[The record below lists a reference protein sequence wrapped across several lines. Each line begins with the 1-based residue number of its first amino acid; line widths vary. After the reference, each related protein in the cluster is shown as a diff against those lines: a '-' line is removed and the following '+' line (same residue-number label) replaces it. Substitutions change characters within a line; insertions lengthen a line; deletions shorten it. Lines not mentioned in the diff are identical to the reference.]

1 MRTPTT
7 LKEPDRVF
15 TALAAVLPGNRISTL
30 ELVVLRVILPFVML
44 ANTPLA
50 PSIRMGS
57 AAGIDGARV
66 KVAGDDVIGEG
77 YVILKVVVV
86 RTELAMS

>member
-1 MRTPTT
+1 MRTPTI
-7 LKEPDRVF
+7 LNEPDWVF
-15 TALAAVLPGNRISTL
+15 VVPLVVPGNRISTL
-30 ELVVLRVILPFVML
+30 ELVVLRVILPFVTL

-66 KVAGDDVIGEG
+66 KVAGDDVIGDG